1 MIKSRAQIGLMALG
15 LPDKPLNIGGP
26 EAKRNSSES
35 SNTNTT
41 TNTTT
46 NVTDRRMVN
55 DGGGAGVSGDN
66 NATWN
71 SVSTT
76 NLTTDLGSIAGALD
90 LARTG
95 IQTSHADMTSAVG
108 LADQTF
114 NKSVDANTAMFG
126 TNASN
131 MMDGFSKL
139 LAASNT
145 VMQTAKDVNQTAT
158 QDVAQA
164 WQAQAST
171 SNGQKFMVAG
181 GLVLAGIVA
190 IAALR
195 DHRA

>member
-1 MIKSRAQIGLMALG
+1 MIIKRPEQLRLMAMG
-15 LPDKPLNIGGP
+15 LPDTPLNVGGP
-26 EAKRNSSES
+26 SASRSSS
-35 SNTNTT
+35 DASNTT
-41 TNTTT
+41 TNTTTTT
-46 NVTDRRMVN
+46 NVTDRRFVN
-55 DGGGAGVSGDN
+55 DGGGAGVAGDGN
-66 NATWN
+66 VTWN
-71 SVSTT
+71 TVQ
-76 NLTTDLGSIAGALD
+76 TTDLGSIAGAMD
-90 LARTG
+90 LAK
-95 IQTSHADMTSAVG
+95 TSLATAHDDMTQAVG
-108 LADQTF
+108 LAGQTF
-114 NKSVDANTAMFG
+114 DKNAQMFG
-126 TNASN
+126 INAQN

-139 LAASNT
+139 LDASNT